1 MNEKAIKPKKDAKKP
16 STKIVEAGELKSK
29 EDLKGF
35 LLSIRDRMQDDG
47 LSAIHALSAL
57 NFVLNSADVYRLMDN
72 EGKEIARDIF
82 LRIKQAGI
90 QLRNPSL
97 LFQD

>member
-1 MNEKAIKPKKDAKKP
+1 MNDKTVKTKKEPKKN
-16 STKIVEAGELKSK
+16 TKIVEAGELKSK

-35 LLSIRDRMQDDG
+35 LLTIRDRMQDDG
-47 LSAIHALSAL
+47 LAAIHALSAL
-57 NFVLNSADVYRLMDN
+57 NFVLNGPDVYRLMDN

-82 LRIKQAGI
+82 LRIKQAGL

-97 LFQD
+97 LFQE